1 MNYGRYQILKEV
13 GHGSM
18 GVVYQAH
25 DPQIDRLV
33 ALKVLR
39 RDRITGESYVKRFL
53 KEARVIGRLSHPN
66 IVTVY
71 DVGQVRED
79 IYIAMEFIEGS
90 PLNEFVRESGLLL
103 EKIIE
108 LGIQAAETLDYAHQ
122 KGVVHRDIKP
132 SNIIL
137 QPHGIIKITDFGIA
151 HLEDSSETLQTLEGE
166 IMGTPAYMSPEQ
178 VLGKSV
184 DGRTDIFSLGTVLY
198 ELATGRRP
206 FGGEGKN
213 IATVFN
219 EIIHHD
225 PQEPA
230 LASDLIPQ
238 ELSTIIMKCLR
249 KATDERFQTGKELA
263 ESLKVCLL
271 KREPAAV
278 EKPPTEGK
286 KRNYGIPFVVA
297 IAGAILAGGIY
308 YFYQHTNN
316 PVQKPSVKQENVLLS
331 KTVPSAFTSE
341 TKQTAPVSPSEPT
354 SSETKKPENKRSNH
368 EEKSS
373 PSAAPVAKQSRKI
386 EVKKQAPLTKESKP
400 ALKLTPLTLITTP
413 QGARVYIDETFKGT
427 TPLTLMLPTGKHQV
441 RMTRS
446 GYQDVDKQ
454 IILEETMEYPLAFNL
469 KAVSQSDESFTKPSV
484 DRPNQ

>member
-1 MNYGRYQILKEV
+1 
-13 GHGSM
+13 
-18 GVVYQAH
+18 
-25 DPQIDRLV
+25 
-33 ALKVLR
+33 
-39 RDRITGESYVKRFL
+39 
-53 KEARVIGRLSHPN
+53 
-66 IVTVY
+66 
-71 DVGQVRED
+71 
-79 IYIAMEFIEGS
+79 
-90 PLNEFVRESGLLL
+90 
-103 EKIIE
+103 
-108 LGIQAAETLDYAHQ
+108 
-122 KGVVHRDIKP
+122 
-132 SNIIL
+132 
-137 QPHGIIKITDFGIA
+137 
-151 HLEDSSETLQTLEGE
+151 
-166 IMGTPAYMSPEQ
+166 
-178 VLGKSV
+178 
-184 DGRTDIFSLGTVLY
+184 
-198 ELATGRRP
+198 
-206 FGGEGKN
+206 
-213 IATVFN
+213 
-219 EIIHHD
+219 
-225 PQEPA
+225 
-230 LASDLIPQ
+230 
-238 ELSTIIMKCLR
+238 
-249 KATDERFQTGKELA
+249 
-263 ESLKVCLL
+263 
-271 KREPAAV
+271 V

-286 KRNYGIPFVVA
+286 KRNYGIPFIVA

-413 QGARVYIDETFKGT
+413 QGARVYIDENFKGT

-454 IILEETMEYPLAFNL
+454 ITLEETMEYPLAFNL
-469 KAVSQSDESFTKPSV
+469 KAVSQSDESFTKPLV